1 MRPFGLAAVLRNIT
15 FTEVIIETLVVHTLF
30 VPTQLSSTIIVI
42 YNAYI
47 ICNQASYNSFIDLQE
62 KLHQTIG
69 R

>member
-30 VPTQLSSTIIVI
+30 VPTQLSSIVIVI

-47 ICNQASYNSFIDLQE
+47 IRNQASYNSFIDLQE